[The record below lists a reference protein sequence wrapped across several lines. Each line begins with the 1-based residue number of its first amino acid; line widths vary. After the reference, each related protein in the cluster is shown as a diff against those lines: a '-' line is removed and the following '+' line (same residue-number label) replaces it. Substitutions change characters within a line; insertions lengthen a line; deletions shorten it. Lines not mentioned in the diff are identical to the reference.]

1 MLVLDKN
8 LYLTQKCKLLLVACI
23 CLFSFS
29 SWGQTKGIIFDP
41 AEGAGTLILDPNG
54 DGFVSTDNTGFATD
68 DETESEIAYIA
79 LPTAGTEGEGD
90 VSHGASCSYIDFV
103 NTSSTSPLYFYSDGV
118 YLFFRFRIGGSSNS
132 SKTYSVFI
140 DADQKYGFSGA
151 NADPNPVTGNPGFE
165 VELSLH
171 TNRGIGIYNVDG
183 NVNPSGNEVGDHPAD
198 RPSNI
203 HSQRSVALTEV
214 CGDDDYFYDF
224 YVSFAD
230 LAGAGITSS
239 TKMRMVAQSGISA
252 NPIIGTTSGTDLG
265 GVDDDS
271 GNGFDLIEEMI
282 DDFPPTSGDDLSGG
296 GPILH
301 RAACP
306 GIDDPITVG
315 ATSISGTS
323 SESDGASINVFLNG
337 NLTPIGTTSVSGGV
351 WTLNSI
357 GPLASNDI
365 ITASAFITSVKSES
379 ASNCNPVTVDQT
391 CSETP
396 TITGEVS
403 GGTGKGLYG
412 TSNEE
417 GGIVIVWTDAGLS
430 SLWTA
435 GATHTNP
442 GEVGVGGSTGTIGE
456 WQVSGGANDL
466 SNGVYYVT
474 VENSPSECESEP
486 AVYCNGV
493 GGSTPPTITTTPI
506 LTSTASIIGT
516 SNGDAEVELFID
528 GVASGL
534 IDTATPG
541 GDWSIA
547 VSDLIFGSSIS
558 VKATDPGLCPEESSS
573 STVSRYSIA
582 PLILDEFCA
591 GPSGVTEIHGISSE
605 PFGTVVNIYTAA
617 DPGPVTKVS
626 PLPEFG
632 TVDAN
637 GNWSI
642 TGLNLLA
649 GTHVAVTNTFTG
661 ELESDLSNSIQIKTQ
676 TTDGAL
682 DINTLIINEG
692 DASLTGNGT
701 DGNTVQLYID
711 DVAINGFSDVVS
723 GGAWEIAGLDAASAG
738 FDVLYPGGQV
748 SVTSAESGK
757 CESDHVS
764 AIDVIQCRSYA
775 ASGISLTTGA
785 SVCVNQTVSLSF
797 DNSESQ
803 VYYQLYTDAAGSQP
817 TGPEV
822 EGDGGTIVL
831 TSDPLATDI
840 TKLYLKAERIGVACD
855 LVFSA
860 NFNLSV
866 KGNPALTLQSN
877 TIGLCDDQ
885 TTGVITYTEVTNGP
899 FLSYSID
906 FDAATEA
913 VGFTDLVNAAA
924 SSQITF
930 DVPANAPN
938 GNYAGTLTVA
948 NSDDASCTSAD
959 YAISLKIIENSITF
973 ENSTSPSAC
982 DANDGVIEISGL
994 TPDVFYSLDFDLD
1007 GTSQSITAEA
1017 ADDGS
1022 YRMTNLD
1029 QGTYQNF
1036 VARLSGCSSN
1046 TLQDPVTLSDPSIA
1060 AISIS
1065 DQAEPTNCLNDDGF
1079 VLLAGMD
1086 ADTDYGLTY
1095 STNGNPL
1102 TYDITSDAEG
1112 LYRLDNLPNGIY
1124 SEFQVERLN
1133 CLSDLIEESITFV
1146 CGESL
1151 YNTPVVT
1158 PNGDGFNDYMEIE
1171 GIEAFPNNKV
1181 SIFNRWGNL
1190 IWEKDGYLND
1200 DTGFGGGGN
1209 SSLANGTLTDG
1220 TYFIVIDKG
1229 DGSERTKNFVVI
1241 KR

>member
-1 MLVLDKN
+1 MLVLDN
-8 LYLTQKCKLLLVACI
+8 TPYLTKKYKLLLVACM
-23 CLFSFS
+23 CLLSFS

-41 AEGAGTLILDPNG
+41 AIAPGKALLDPND
-54 DGFVSTDNTGFATD
+54 DGFVSTDNTGFDTD
-68 DETESEIAYIA
+68 DETESEIAFIA
-79 LPTAGTEGEGD
+79 IPTAGTEGEGD

-103 NTSSTSPLYFYSDGV
+103 NTSDTEALYFFSDGTH
-118 YLFFRFRIGGSSNS
+118 LFFRFRIGGSSNS

-140 DADQKYGFSGA
+140 DTDEKYGFSGA
-151 NADPNPVTGNPGFE
+151 SADPNALTGNPGFE
-165 VELSLH
+165 IELSLH

-183 NVNPSGNEVGDHPAD
+183 NVDPSANEEGDHSTD
-198 RPSNI
+198 RPSNV

-224 YVSFAD
+224 YLAFAD
-230 LAGAGITSS
+230 FGGLLDAN

-282 DDFPPTSGDDLSGG
+282 DDFPPTSGNDLSGG
-296 GPILH
+296 GPILI
-301 RAACP
+301 RAECP
-306 GIDDPITVG
+306 GINDPIAVG
-315 ATSISGTS
+315 ATSVSGTS
-323 SESDGASINVFLNG
+323 TEEGAEIKVFLNG
-337 NLTPIGTTSVSGGV
+337 NSTPIGTVSVSGGN
-351 WTLNSI
+351 WDLTGI
-357 GPLASNDI
+357 GPLSTDDV
-365 ITASAFITSVKSES
+365 ITASAIITGIKSES
-379 ASNCNPVTVDQT
+379 TSDCNPVTVDQT
-391 CSETP
+391 CSEMP
-396 TITGEVS
+396 TITGEGS
-403 GGTGKGLYG
+403 GNNRGLVG

-417 GGIVIVWTDAGLS
+417 GAIVRVYTDAGLNN
-430 SLWTA
+430 LWSGA

-442 GEVGVGGSTGTIGE
+442 GEVGIGGSTGTSGE
-456 WQVSGGANDL
+456 WQVSGANNALTTGA
-466 SNGVYYVT
+466 YYVT
-474 VENSPSECESEP
+474 VENSPSECESL
-486 AVYCNGV
+486 ATQYCNGGATSV
-493 GGSTPPTITTTPI
+493 KPVITTTNI
-506 LTSTASIIGT
+506 LTDATVIEGT
-516 SNGDAEVELFID
+516 SANNAEIELFID
-528 GVASGL
+528 GVSTKKTTFANGSM
-534 IDTATPG
+534 A
-541 GDWSIA
+541 WSLA
-547 VSDLIFGSSIS
+547 VSNLEFGSVIT
-558 VKATDPGLCPEESSS
+558 VKATDSGDCPTESDSK
-573 STVSRYSIA
+573 TVTRYSIA

-605 PFGTVVNIYTAA
+605 PFGTIVNIYTAV

-626 PLPEFG
+626 PLPESG

-642 TGLNLLA
+642 TGLTLLA

-661 ELESDLSNSIQIKTQ
+661 ELESDLSNSIQIKSQ
-676 TTDGAL
+676 TTDGDL
-682 DINTLIINEG
+682 DINTLIITEG
-692 DASLTGNGT
+692 DGSIAGSGV
-701 DGNTVQLYID
+701 DGNIVQLYID
-711 DVAINGFSDVVS
+711 EVAIEGFSDVVS
-723 GGAWEIAGLDAASAG
+723 GGTWQIDGLDAASAG

-764 AIDVIQCRSYA
+764 AIDIIECRSYT

-822 EGDGGTIVL
+822 EGHGSTIVL
-831 TSDPLATDI
+831 TTDPLATDI
-840 TKLYLKAERIGVACD
+840 TKLYLKAERIGVACNQ
-855 LVFSA
+855 VFSA

-866 KGNPALTLQSN
+866 KGNPSITLENN

-885 TTGVITYTEVTNGP
+885 TIGAIIYTEVTNGP
-899 FLSYSID
+899 LLSYSID

-913 VGFTDLVNAAA
+913 IGFADLLNAAA

-938 GNYAGTLTVA
+938 GSYLGTLTVA
-948 NSDDASCTSAD
+948 NSDDASCASTD
-959 YAISLKIIENSITF
+959 YTIVLKIIENSITF

-982 DANDGVIEISGL
+982 DANDGIIEISGL

-1007 GTSQSITAEA
+1007 GTSQNITAEA
-1017 ADDGS
+1017 SDDGS

-1036 VARLSGCSSN
+1036 VANLSGCASN
-1046 TLQDPVTLSDPSIA
+1046 TLQDPVILSDPSIA

-1079 VLLAGMD
+1079 ILLAGMD
-1086 ADTDYGLTY
+1086 RDIDYALSY
-1095 STNGNPL
+1095 NTNGNPS
-1102 TYDITSDAEG
+1102 TYDIRSDTEG
-1112 LYRLDNLPNGIY
+1112 LYRIDQLPNGNY
-1124 SEFQVERLN
+1124 SDFQVERLN
-1133 CLSDLIEESITFV
+1133 CLSDMIEEPISFV

-1158 PNGDGFNDYMEIE
+1158 PNGDGFNDFMEIE

-1200 DTGFGGGGN
+1200 DTGFGGEGN